1 MKRRI
6 ISSLLA
12 IILMISVVAVGASA
26 AAAVDLSDYTA
37 SDSTVDFHIKEIYSR
52 IDVAEYRALD
62 EGRRSTRIGRCAVR
76 SWR

>member
-26 AAAVDLSDYTA
+26 AAAVDP
-37 SDSTVDFHIKEIYSR
+37 VG
-52 IDVAEYRALD
+52 RAIGLD
-62 EGRRSTRIGRCAVR
+62 GAILL
-76 SWR
+76 

>member
-52 IDVAEYRALD
+52 IDVAE
-62 EGRRSTRIGRCAVR
+62 
-76 SWR
+76 

>member
-12 IILMISVVAVGASA
+12 IILMISVVAVGTSA

-62 EGRRSTRIGRCAVR
+62 EVVA
-76 SWR
+76 